1 MSTAM
6 DPLSIGDFAV
16 APPAASP
23 RALSDAVARQV
34 SAARIQTIDAARL
47 IAVMGIVFIHSIE
60 TPQLLQL
67 DYIGTFGV
75 PFYLFAS
82 LYFQARS
89 FRKNPNRRLDKYIE
103 SRAMRL
109 YVPFLGWSLIYLL
122 ARDLKHSVFTNLP
135 PLPIEVW
142 RLWVGTATHL
152 WFLPM
157 LMIVTI
163 FIGVLSRFCSQ
174 YPRVRWT
181 IIVISALVGTV
192 LAIVPRPDWLN
203 HVTNAEG
210 AFYYNC
216 WKTLPSVF
224 LGLALA
230 WWMAWQPR
238 ELLINPAI
246 GFAGFLMTV
255 MMVGNQI
262 FSGYSRVDR
271 TLSGLG
277 WLIAALA
284 DWRGAW
290 VGWLARV
297 GKHAYGIYLSHIL
310 FVEGFQ
316 AVMHHRGYGASV
328 ALDLTTAAFS
338 FLGAVVTTLLIART
352 PGLRWLN
359 GD

>member
-1 MSTAM
+1 
-6 DPLSIGDFAV
+6 
-16 APPAASP
+16 
-23 RALSDAVARQV
+23 
-34 SAARIQTIDAARL
+34 
-47 IAVMGIVFIHSIE
+47 MGIVFIHSIE

-89 FRKNPNRRLDKYIE
+89 FRKNPHRRLDTYIQ

-109 YVPFLGWSLIYLL
+109 YLPFLAWSLIYLV
-122 ARDLKHSVFTNLP
+122 ARNLKHSVFTHLP
-135 PLPIEVW
+135 PLQIELW
-142 RLWVGTATHL
+142 RLWVGTTNHL

-163 FIGVLSRFCSQ
+163 FTGILSRFFSP
-174 YPRVRWT
+174 YPRLRWS
-181 IIVISALVGTV
+181 IIVLSALMGTV

-203 HVTNAEG
+203 HVANAEG

-216 WKTLPSVF
+216 WKTLPSIF
-224 LGLALA
+224 LGLSLA

-246 GFAGFLMTV
+246 GFAGVLMTV
-255 MMVGNQI
+255 MMIGNQI

-290 VGWLARV
+290 VRWLARY
-297 GKHAYGIYLSHIL
+297 GKHAYGIYLSHVL
-310 FVEGFQ
+310 FIEGFQ
-316 AVMHHRGYGASV
+316 AVMHHRGYGSSV
-328 ALDLTTAAFS
+328 ALDLATAGVS
-338 FLGAVVTTLLIART
+338 FVGAVLTTLLIART